1 MGSLDDRT
9 TVSGGQAPDADNA
22 ALTREWTRLGRSAT
36 IVALLTCPA
45 LYVALKVGG
54 WSTPVALIG
63 TLVGVIAFRGLMD
76 VIAHRLI
83 PRPSLLGADREE
95 LAQDAMTR
103 RRVWFWRGKFLRLLP
118 TLLVIAGVIYLAG
131 LAITALLGFSSISS
145 MWSNV
150 QGGLRQDPL
159 VAVSTLMQ
167 LALFPLFFLFNIVIL
182 FGPLLIFNLRQ
193 MKGYEPGDA
202 DWGVRLSDVRGQRE
216 PKEEV
221 TRVITLWQS
230 GEEFRR
236 AGGKPER
243 GLLFIGAP
251 GTGKTMLSKAI
262 ATSFNSPIVT
272 MPGSGFAATF
282 IGIDVIVV
290 LALIR
295 KARKLARKW
304 GGQCIVFID
313 EIDAVG
319 MRRAALG
326 GGDPAAGGM
335 TPAPGIG
342 FAASDPASFHD
353 LAFHGPHGALT
364 SSGDLILE
372 TRAWREKM
380 FAHRAPARPPV
391 YPPFVQRVGQGI
403 ANIMFPGGM
412 GMGMGGMALNQ
423 LLVQMDGVDEP
434 SAFKK
439 FFANRLNTLLDATY
453 LVPRK
458 IGEHSLRVPP
468 PKPRPEQIYFIGAT
482 NVPIEQL
489 DPALIRPGRMGRHIW
504 FRTPTKDDRKDIFD
518 LYLEKVDHHPEL
530 ASEKRRDELAR
541 ITHGYSPAMI
551 EQVCSMAL
559 TLAHSDGRSVFEWS
573 DIVEAMTTIE
583 SGTAQGIDYVPEETK
598 AVAIH
603 EAGHAAASHVYMH
616 DVLSTRLSIRKR
628 GGSLGHHQAIEKEE
642 RFSSWRHE
650 EVGKL
655 VWTLG
660 AMAAEHVFYGENSTG
675 VGGDVQSATTRAA
688 WMVGMCGMGPEPIDL
703 NGRMFDS
710 EEERAAEEERI
721 MKRFEQIGLKIM
733 NRARGAREQG
743 DAIAAILGDPSKRT
757 AAAQILGQAYITA
770 VCLIRHNR
778 EQVLHIA
785 ETLVRRRELH
795 GDEVVDVLDAAQL
808 QAPEIDVTDETVW
821 PKL

>member
-1 MGSLDDRT
+1 MGNLYGMGSLEDRR
-9 TVSGGQAPDADNA
+9 SKADTGNA
-22 ALTREWTRLGRSAT
+22 ALAREWKRLSRIAML
-36 IVALLTCPA
+36 VALMTSPA
-45 LYVALKVGG
+45 LFVALKTGG
-54 WSTPVALIG
+54 WSTLAALLG
-63 TLVGVIAFRGLMD
+63 TLVGVVAFRGLID
-76 VIAHRLI
+76 LIAHRMI

-95 LAQDAMTR
+95 LLDDAMAR
-103 RRVWFWRGKFLRLLP
+103 RRVWFWRGKYLRLLP
-118 TLLVIAGVIYLAG
+118 TLLVIGLVIYLIG
-131 LAITALLGFSSISS
+131 LGVTSLLGFDSIST
-145 MWSNV
+145 MWSTV

-159 VAVSTLMQ
+159 LAVSTLMQ
-167 LALFPLFFLFNIVIL
+167 LALFPLFFLFNIVIM
-182 FGPLLIFNLRQ
+182 FGPLLVANLRQ

-304 GGQCIVFID
+304 GGQCIIFID

-319 MRRAALG
+319 LRRQALAGGDTAG
-326 GGDPAAGGM
+326 GGMSPV
-335 TPAPGIG
+335 TPVQSAVE
-342 FAASDPASFHD
+342 SFHD
-353 LAFHGPHGALT
+353 LAFHGPQGALT
-364 SSGDLILE
+364 STGDLILE
-372 TRAWREKM
+372 TRAWREKL
-380 FAHRAPARPPV
+380 FTLRAPARHPI
-391 YPPFVQRVGQGI
+391 YPPFVQHVGDRI
-403 ANIMFPGGM
+403 ANVMFPGGM

-434 SAFKK
+434 AASKK
-439 FFANRLNTLLDATY
+439 FWSNRVNTLLDATY
-453 LVPRK
+453 IVPRK
-458 IGEHSLRVPP
+458 LGERSLRLRP

-482 NVPIEQL
+482 NVPIDRL

-504 FRTPTKDDRKDIFD
+504 FRTPTKDDRRDIFD
-518 LYLEKVDHHPEL
+518 LYLEKVSHDPDL
-530 ASEKRRDELAR
+530 DTDKRRDELAR

-559 TLAHSDGRSVFEWS
+559 TLAHSDARNEFEWR

-603 EAGHAAASHVYMH
+603 EAGHAVASHVYMQ

-628 GGSLGHHQAIEKEE
+628 GGSLGHHQAIEREE

-703 NGRMFDS
+703 NGRLFET
-710 EEERAAEEERI
+710 EEERREEEERV
-721 MKRFEQIGLKIM
+721 MKRFERIGLQIM

-743 DAIAAILGDPSKRT
+743 DAIAAILGDPAKRA

-778 EQVLHIA
+778 EQVLRIA
-785 ETLVRRRELH
+785 ETLVNRRELH
-795 GDEVVDVLDAAQL
+795 GDEVVEVLDAAQL
-808 QAPEIDVTDETVW
+808 QAPSIDVNDETIW

>member
-1 MGSLDDRT
+1 MGSFEDPR
-9 TVSGGQAPDADNA
+9 SGTDASNA
-22 ALTREWTRLGRSAT
+22 ALRREWRRLSKAAT
-36 IVALLTCPA
+36 FVALLTSPA
-45 LYVALKVGG
+45 LFGALRVGG
-54 WSTPVALIG
+54 WSLPVALLG
-63 TLVGVIAFRGLMD
+63 TIVGVIAFRGLID

-83 PRPSLLGADREE
+83 PRPSLLGASNEE
-95 LAQDAMTR
+95 MEHDSMTR
-103 RRVWFWRGKFLRLLP
+103 RRLWFWRSRYMRTLP
-118 TLLVIAGVIYLAG
+118 TLIVIAGVIYLIG
-131 LAITALLGFSSISS
+131 LGVTALLGFGSISS

-159 VAVSTLMQ
+159 LAVSTLMQ

-182 FGPLLIFNLRQ
+182 FGPLLVANLRQ

-202 DWGVRLSDVRGQRE
+202 DWGVHLDHVRGQRE

-221 TRVITLWQS
+221 TRVINLWQS

-262 ATSFNSPIVT
+262 ATNFNSPIVT

-319 MRRAALG
+319 MRRAALA
-326 GGDPAAGGM
+326 GGDPAGGGM
-335 TPAPGIG
+335 SPGMG
-342 FAASDPASFHD
+342 PGMASEPGSFHD
-353 LAFHGPHGALT
+353 LAFYGPHGALT
-364 SSGDLILE
+364 PSGDLILE
-372 TRAWREKM
+372 TRAWREKL
-380 FAHRAPARPPV
+380 FATRAPARTLP
-391 YPPFVQRVGQGI
+391 YPPFFARIGQSI
-403 ANIMFPGGM
+403 ANVMFPGGM
-412 GMGMGGMALNQ
+412 GFGYGGMALNQ

-434 SAFKK
+434 STSKK
-439 FFANRLNTLLDATY
+439 LFTNRVNTLLDATY
-453 LVPRK
+453 IVPRK
-458 IGEHSLRVPP
+458 VNGHSLRLPA
-468 PKPRPEQIYFIGAT
+468 PKPRSEQIYFIGAT
-482 NVPIEQL
+482 NVPIERL

-530 ASEKRRDELAR
+530 AGEKRRDELAR

-559 TLAHSDGRSVFEWS
+559 TLAHSDGRSHFEWS

-628 GGSLGHHQAIEKEE
+628 GGSLGHHQAIEREE

-660 AMAAEHVFYGENSTG
+660 AMAAEHVFYGESSTG
-675 VGGDVQSATTRAA
+675 VGGDVQSATARAA

-703 NGRMFDS
+703 NGRLLDS
-710 EEERAAEEERI
+710 EEERRAEEERI
-721 MKRFEQIGLKIM
+721 MERFERIGSQIM
-733 NRARGAREQG
+733 NRARAAREQG
-743 DAIAAILGDPSKRT
+743 DPIAAILGDPTKRR

-785 ETLVRRRELH
+785 ETLVQRRELH
-795 GDEVVDVLDAAQL
+795 GDEVVEVLDGASL
-808 QAPEIDVTDETVW
+808 QAPAIDVTDETIW